1 MKRLS
6 MTMVFCLTLLNIVA
20 QDTQRPF
27 QGYLENKEFDIYLR
41 INFYDK
47 NIQIPGQEYYG
58 EIPGYLGKVNNA
70 FCWVFVDARL
80 KSEKEAELS
89 IVNDYGS
96 EDLTA
101 TLTCK
106 GDSLFVLRQDAGSS
120 IKIPRDRK
128 WFKLPK
134 NIEFKRRK

>member
-1 MKRLS
+1 M
-6 MTMVFCLTLLNIVA
+6 CLFGFFLALFQLLYA
-20 QDTQRPF
+20 QSDSTTFRGRF
-27 QGYLENKEFDIYLR
+27 ENKEFNIYMC

-58 EIPGYLGKVNNA
+58 DLPGYLGKVNNP
-70 FCWVFVDARL
+70 FCWVFVDANL
-80 KSEKEAELS
+80 KSEKEAKLT

-101 TLTCK
+101 TLLRQN
-106 GDSLFVLRQDAGSS
+106 DSVYLLRQDAGSA

-134 NIEFKRRK
+134 NIEFRRAK